1 MIQRRL
7 LLAAAAATL
16 PGRAA
21 LGQGTSNATRVLRF
35 APQADPAVLDP
46 VVTTATATRNHGFAV
61 WDTLYGLTKDYTA
74 EPQMASG
81 HVVDE
86 DGRRVTIRLREGLRF
101 HDGEPVRAADCIASI
116 RRWAARDAMGQVLLA
131 RTEDLAAPDDRSIV
145 FRLRRPFPLLFDALA
160 KVTPPVC
167 FIMPERIAAT
177 PPTESITDIVGS
189 GPFRFVAED
198 RVAGSRIAYQRFA
211 DYVPRP
217 EGVPDWTSG
226 PKRALV
232 ERVEWH
238 AMPDPGTAAN
248 ALVSGEVDWWE
259 NPPFER
265 QAALRSERGL
275 VMEIL
280 DPTGFVG
287 MARFNHLHPPFDRA
301 PIRRALLHA
310 IDQVEFMTAV
320 VGADQSLVRGD
331 VGVFAPGTPLAN
343 EEGMEVLRGDRDIER
358 VKREIAEAGYGGE
371 KVVLLAASD
380 FPTLAALANAGAAL
394 LRRVGMEVELVSDAW
409 AAIVRR
415 RASRAAPGAGGWNM
429 FFTVWSGLDLLHPGV
444 HQALR
449 GTGERAWFGWPTL
462 PRIEDLRNE
471 WFEAPD
477 LPAQQRIARAIQA
490 EALREAPFL
499 PLGRYFQATAYR
511 RGISGLLK
519 GLPLFWN
526 VEKA

>member
-1 MIQRRL
+1 MIQRRI

-21 LGQGTSNATRVLRF
+21 LGQGTANAARVLRF
-35 APQADPAVLDP
+35 VPQADPAVLDP

-61 WDTLYGLTKDYTA
+61 WDTLYGLTRDYAA

-81 HVVDE
+81 HVVEE

-101 HDGEPVRAADCIASI
+101 HDGEPVRGADCVASI
-116 RRWAARDAMGQVLLA
+116 RRWAARDPMGQVLMA
-131 RTEDLAAPDDRSIV
+131 RTEDLSAPDERSIV
-145 FRLRRPFPLLFDALA
+145 FRLRRPFPRLFDALA

-177 PPTESITDIVGS
+177 PPTEPIAVIIGS
-189 GPFRFVAED
+189 GPFRFVPGD
-198 RVAGSRIAYQRFA
+198 RVPGSRVAYQRFA
-211 DYVPRP
+211 GYVPRA
-217 EGVPDWTSG
+217 EGAPDWTSG
-226 PKRALV
+226 PKRVHV

-238 AMPDPGTAAN
+238 AMPDAGTAAN
-248 ALVSGEVDWWE
+248 VLVAGEAEWWE

-265 QAALRSERGL
+265 HAALRAERGL

-310 IDQVEFMTAV
+310 IDQEEFMTAV
-320 VGADQSLVRGD
+320 VGADRSLVRED

-343 EEGMEVLRGDRDIER
+343 DEGMGVLTATRDVEK
-358 VKREIAEAGYGGE
+358 VKREIAAAGYGGE

-380 FPTLAALANAGAAL
+380 FPTLSALANAGAAL
-394 LRRVGMEVELVSDAW
+394 LRRVGMEVDLVSDVW

-415 RASRAAPGAGGWNM
+415 RASRATPAEGGWNM
-429 FFTVWSGLDLLHPGV
+429 FFTVWSGLDLLNPGV

-449 GTGERAWFGWPTL
+449 GTGERAWFGWPSL
-462 PRIEDLRNE
+462 PRLEEFRND
-471 WFEAPD
+471 WFDAPD
-477 LPAQQRIARAIQA
+477 LPAQQRVARAIQA

-499 PLGRYFQATAYR
+499 PLGQYFQATAYR
-511 RGISGLLK
+511 RGVTGVLK
-519 GLPLFWN
+519 GVPVFWN
-526 VEKA
+526 IQRG